1 GCLDGQCAVPIFLC
15 LPMCGADSDCPD
27 GRYCHPGYGEC
38 VDDEPEGLAQG
49 EQCDPAEDECL
60 GYCDTQLT
68 PARCSESCALGAYPA
83 CGSDSTEAGT
93 AACLQSFF
101 GEPSDLGDLGICYG
115 LCDCPS
121 ACAEGLSCIS
131 LEGLGLEAVQGRDG
145 FCDVE
150 LMGDVLLTC
159 E

>member
-1 GCLDGQCAVPIFLC
+1 MPLCLPGDGQQECAGRRDLACDVIPSLSERTCSTSAECNVGEGCLDGQCAVPIFLC

-101 GEPSDLGDLGICYG
+101 GEPSDLGDLGICY
-115 LCDCPS
+115 
-121 ACAEGLSCIS
+121 
-131 LEGLGLEAVQGRDG
+131 
-145 FCDVE
+145 
-150 LMGDVLLTC
+150 
-159 E
+159 